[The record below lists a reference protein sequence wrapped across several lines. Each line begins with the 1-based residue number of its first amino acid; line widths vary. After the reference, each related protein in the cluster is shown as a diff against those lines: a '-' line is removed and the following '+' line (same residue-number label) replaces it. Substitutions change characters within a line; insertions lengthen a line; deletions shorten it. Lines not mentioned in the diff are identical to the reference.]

1 MKPVKIFL
9 QPRRNFREASR
20 AVLTIVS
27 NSYSASP
34 SCVARHVRSDRTRRN
49 GRHENFQWSAKRIVR
64 ERHID
69 CGTLNSALDV
79 FSLLVFFLSYSGMP
93 SRASVQRGNFRR
105 SVNFPRIKTAVEI
118 YPCNKLEERRPL
130 IREAWFTSLRLSS
143 SGTHGILKT
152 CHWFA
157 RVPRV
162 LIIFVIRKSDRS
174 GSFQR
179 QRCRFKPGRL
189 LYLRVLNFFN
199 FIPLCGPRDEM
210 EVAWLFM
217 GRVSIYLLE

>member
-1 MKPVKIFL
+1 MSNDL
-9 QPRRNFREASR
+9 RN
-20 AVLTIVS
+20 VS
-27 NSYSASP
+27 SASNASTAKP
-34 SCVARHVRSDRTRRN
+34 SIPPSTS
-49 GRHENFQWSAKRIVR
+49 FS
-64 ERHID
+64 
-69 CGTLNSALDV
+69 S
-79 FSLLVFFLSYSGMP
+79 FSLLVFFLSYSAMP

-105 SVNFPRIKTAVEI
+105 SVNFPRIKTAAEI

-143 SGTHGILKT
+143 SGTRGILKT
-152 CHWFA
+152 CHRLA

-162 LIIFVIRKSDRS
+162 LIIFVIRKSDWS

-199 FIPLCGPRDEM
+199 FIPLCGPCSEM
-210 EVAWLFM
+210 EAAWLFM